1 MSEGCV
7 LDGHA
12 VAEIPLSADMEPAE
26 GVTASQTVTV
36 STGPTSPGWLS
47 TNLRNFIAL
56 ALCVT
61 VCYLAYIGIEQ
72 ARTAL
77 VNGFM
82 LLIGAI
88 WGERAALK
96 QPGKDS

>member
-1 MSEGCV
+1 MQEPDVQILTPAASPSESV
-7 LDGHA
+7 
-12 VAEIPLSADMEPAE
+12 IP
-26 GVTASQTVTV
+26 Q
-36 STGPTSPGWLS
+36 GWLS
-47 TNLRNFIAL
+47 THLRSGIAL
-56 ALCVT
+56 ALT
-61 VCYLAYIGIEQ
+61 ITICYLAWIGVEQ

-96 QPGKDS
+96 RPGKDR

>member
-1 MSEGCV
+1 MDEN
-7 LDGHA
+7 
-12 VAEIPLSADMEPAE
+12 LSKVESP
-26 GVTASQTVTV
+26 VVQTALGT
-36 STGPTSPGWLS
+36 L
-47 TNLRNFIAL
+47 LK
-56 ALCVT
+56 
-61 VCYLAYIGIEQ
+61 

-96 QPGKDS
+96 QPGKDL